1 MLAASGRRGRVRNRC
16 RARSRTFERIAP
28 DPLGEKLHRAK
39 QAGSKALPKRVDA
52 WLKTRTE
59 THQERREAHGRC
71 MPAPRT
77 AFDRTRF
84 PHQPVPHRPDA
95 MLAAVGYPPL
105 KNHSGGISGSVTS

>member
-1 MLAASGRRGRVRNRC
+1 LRNRC

-52 WLKTRTE
+52 FKTRTE